1 MFNLED
7 IIKRR
12 DILRERWKVEI
23 DNRPI
28 LEVQGKALS
37 NAILKFKEKEER
49 EKVDAY
55 EYSKDLFTK

>member
-7 IIKRR
+7 ITKRR

-23 DNRPI
+23 HNRPI

-37 NAILKFKEKEER
+37 NAIAKFAEKQ
-49 EKVDAY
+49 VDAFDY
-55 EYSKDLFTK
+55 LQEQLKTDEEL